1 MTWFESTGK
10 GTNTSTHGNERSN
23 QIKNTYKGDMYSNV
37 IHGRGYLKRS
47 NGDSYEG
54 EFENAVFNGEG
65 IYQWANNKLK
75 YKG

>member
-1 MTWFESTGK
+1 
-10 GTNTSTHGNERSN
+10 
-23 QIKNTYKGDMYSNV
+23 MYSNV